1 MSGGM
6 VAENRQRLPLLA
18 AGGDDLPH
26 VADEAHVE
34 HAVRLVENE
43 DRNLVEIHMALSEEV
58 EETPRRGDQNVDA
71 LLECLDL
78 LALPYAAE
86 DHGGAKLKLAAIGAE
101 TIVDLTG
108 KLARRR
114 KNERMRTP
122 RRAWP
127 ALLRQAV
134 QNRQREGG
142 GLAGTRLGNAEQIP
156 AFDQKGNRL
165 RLNRRRL
172 EIVFGLERKPQRLRQ
187 PKAVERSRC
196 HL

>member
-1 MSGGM
+1 
-6 VAENRQRLPLLA
+6 
-18 AGGDDLPH
+18 
-26 VADEAHVE
+26 
-34 HAVRLVENE
+34 
-43 DRNLVEIHMALSEEV
+43 MAIRKS
-58 EETPRRGDQNVDA
+58 TPCWSD
-71 LLECLDL
+71 LDL

-86 DHGGAKLKLAAIGAE
+86 DHGGSEAEAAAIGAE
-101 TIVDLTG
+101 TIVDITG

-134 QNRQREGG
+134 QI
-142 GLAGTRLGNAEQIP
+142 GNAKAAVLP
-156 AFDQKGNRL
+156 VPVWAMPSKSRPSTRRGNRL

-172 EIVFGLERKPQRLRQ
+172 EIVFGLERRAERLRQ